1 MLKFL
6 SFIFRQ
12 FPVIFG
18 ISDVIVWLCFVGE
31 GLSLILQCVYTVNSR

>member
-1 MLKFL
+1 MLKFW

-18 ISDVIVWLCFVGE
+18 ISDVIAWLRFVGE
-31 GLSLILQCVYTVNSR
+31 GLSLVSECVYTLNSR

>member
-1 MLKFL
+1 MLKFS

-18 ISDVIVWLCFVGE
+18 ISDIIAWLRFVG
-31 GLSLILQCVYTVNSR
+31 GLSPVLACVYTVSSR